1 MQRFSWKLAAAAM
14 FAAAVATSPAL
25 ADKPK
30 KDLTDAGYSCVRVS
44 VNFIECTNLCST
56 HLLVR

>member
-1 MQRFSWKLAAAAM
+1 MLRFAWKLAVAATFAM
-14 FAAAVATSPAL
+14 AVATSPAL

-44 VNFIECTNLCST
+44 VNFIECTKTGSPT
-56 HLLVR
+56 Y